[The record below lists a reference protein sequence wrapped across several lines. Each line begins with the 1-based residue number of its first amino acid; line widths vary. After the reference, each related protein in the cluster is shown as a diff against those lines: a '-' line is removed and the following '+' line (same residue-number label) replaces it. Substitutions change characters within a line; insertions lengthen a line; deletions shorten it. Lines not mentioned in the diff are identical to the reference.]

1 MESTPQAMQPAATTS
16 GNWKILMAESGIGM
30 FFLRIGLFMINLITL
45 FLAVPWTTVMYYNAW
60 ANNALI
66 DGRRIKF
73 TGNAG
78 SFFMVWLKTL
88 FLSSITLGLYWIFV
102 GKKNTA
108 RWVDSNLTWA

>member
-1 MESTPQAMQPAATTS
+1 MENTPQAMQAAAPTS
-16 GNWKILMAESGIGM
+16 GNWKILMAESGMGM
-30 FFLRIGLFMINLITL
+30 FFLKIGLFLINLITL

-66 DGRRIKF
+66 DGRKIKF

-88 FLSSITLGLYWIFV
+88 FLSVLTLGLYWIFV

-108 RWVDSNLTWA
+108 RWVDSNLAWA

>member
-1 MESTPQAMQPAATTS
+1 
-16 GNWKILMAESGIGM
+16 MAESGIGM
-30 FFLRIGLFMINLITL
+30 FFLRIGLFIINLITL
-45 FLAVPWTTVMYYNAW
+45 FLAVPWTTVMDYNAW

-88 FLSSITLGLYWIFV
+88 LLSVITFGLYWIFV

-108 RWVDSNLTWA
+108 RWVDSNLAWA